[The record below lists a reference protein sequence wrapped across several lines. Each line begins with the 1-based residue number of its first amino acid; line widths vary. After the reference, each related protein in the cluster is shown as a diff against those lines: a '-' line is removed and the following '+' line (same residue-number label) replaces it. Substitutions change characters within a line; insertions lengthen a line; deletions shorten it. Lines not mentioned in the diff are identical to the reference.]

1 MTGSG
6 HDPKKNL
13 GHDPTSVMTQ
23 PVMTRLGHDPKN
35 KLGHDRDPGPVKVP
49 EY

>member
-1 MTGSG
+1 MTWVTDPSSG
-6 HDPKKNL
+6 HEPKKNL

-23 PVMTRLGHDPKN
+23 KN
-35 KLGHDRDPGPVKVP
+35 KLGHDRDLGRVKVP

>member
-1 MTGSG
+1 MTRVTDPSSGHARFG
-6 HDPKKNL
+6 HDPKKN
-13 GHDPTSVMTQ
+13 
-23 PVMTRLGHDPKN
+23 LGHDPKN